1 MAVERLHA
9 NLPEPAGANDLSQSF
24 RVVPIRLVDLHLEGG
39 AGVPGVET
47 NDLKSQSAKL
57 MHEPWRHRA
66 RLDPNAGVISRMSAH
81 RSGDLF
87 RLCGALTPPQSMAS
101 IVDDAN
107 GRRLL
112 LNFQTDKVGHVE
124 APMVQITGQ
133 RHPDR
138 GTIERSGPH
147 RDYPMSTYEQ
157 TELLAFNQM

>member
-1 MAVERLHA
+1 
-9 NLPEPAGANDLSQSF
+9 
-24 RVVPIRLVDLHLEGG
+24 
-39 AGVPGVET
+39 
-47 NDLKSQSAKL
+47 

-124 APMVQITGQ
+124 APMVRITGNVTRIAALSNDQ
-133 RHPDR
+133 APTAITRCPHMNRPNCLPLIKCNVANLSHIKKIYHNMIFR
-138 GTIERSGPH
+138 RALSPMCPYSGHGRSISRSP
-147 RDYPMSTYEQ
+147 
-157 TELLAFNQM
+157 